1 VKVASPQRPFV
12 KPPLCRTSCACLA
25 CQRERTVSTEPEHSL
40 WLVPFRRI
48 VSIDAVDGSGRV
60 VEFPFGELSVLRVD
74 LTANTPSEAY
84 GIFMQRNYG
93 ENTAA
98 DR

>member
-1 VKVASPQRPFV
+1 VRALHVSRN
-12 KPPLCRTSCACLA
+12 
-25 CQRERTVSTEPEHSL
+25 ERFQPSL
-40 WLVPFRRI
+40 NIVYGWYPFRRI

>member
-1 VKVASPQRPFV
+1 MPGSFA
-12 KPPLCRTSCACLA
+12 
-25 CQRERTVSTEPEHSL
+25 TEPERSL
-40 WLVPFRRI
+40 WLVPLLKDSQYRRI
-48 VSIDAVDGSGRV
+48 DGSGRV

-74 LTANTPSEAY
+74 LAANTPSEAY